1 MAPYKVNN
9 RNTAESIDNTD
20 ESKYWTCSVLDR
32 ARWLKQLPKTLAADD
47 PNFRTLWEECFI
59 TEKNIAYTQSPS
71 HSYHLSIFNI
81 KKHELSDP
89 CPMTTF
95 TKLDA
100 TIADAE
106 VAEGIAK
113 GFREAPTALKSAN
126 RNLHDRI
133 LSYISNIKGRE
144 DYERESN
151 GNFITLIKLIVAED
165 DDADAEIATWAN
177 TEKNKLTKQGLT
189 ANTIV
194 AFDDF
199 RLQFENLNDMC
210 KQGAG
215 GRRDDDSV
223 IATIY
228 TDIVRDLGDL
238 IETRLEMKL
247 EAAGAAGNLTKT
259 VKVIR
264 KLLGR
269 MEGKA
274 TSSGAARAAAGQRQ
288 ADHDFDAAA
297 VAAARAAAGRDPIV
311 GGGGGSK
318 EERPPAVWVRG
329 KHKPCNLCKNQTDK
343 NHLRKWCPENPTPG
357 VDPVFAAEREAREKG
372 RKEKKNKR
380 QGGARMAAGHT
391 DSDSDSD
398 TDSNCSDCSE
408 QSVYDEEAAT
418 SVQPAD
424 AMLSD
429 AFFTPGASATFHIP
443 AGAGSA
449 RVAVGEERPAHSALA
464 RAQAEMLAEAEVHAA
479 QLARSEHAL
488 LQAQRAGAA
497 AAAALARH
505 TAAAQAAPSTPIL
518 PPAVL
523 PPTAPTALGS
533 ASPSI
538 QY

>member
-1 MAPYKVNN
+1 M
-9 RNTAESIDNTD
+9 
-20 ESKYWTCSVLDR
+20 LDR

-47 PNFRTLWEECFI
+47 PNFRTLWEEGFI

-71 HSYHLSIFNI
+71 HSFHLSSFNV
-81 KKHELSDP
+81 KKHELSNP
-89 CPMTTF
+89 CHMTTF
-95 TKLDA
+95 TKLDT

-106 VAEGIAK
+106 IAEGVAK
-113 GFREAPTALKSAN
+113 GFREAPAALKSYN
-126 RNLHDRI
+126 RHLHDRI
-133 LSYISNIKGRE
+133 LSYISNVKGRE

-177 TEKNKLTKQGLT
+177 TEKNKLVKQGLT
-189 ANTIV
+189 TNTIV
-194 AFDDF
+194 AFDEF
-199 RLQFENLNDMC
+199 RLQFEDLNDMC

-228 TDIVRDLGDL
+228 TNIVRDLGDL
-238 IETRLEMKL
+238 VETRLEMKL
-247 EAAGAAGNLTKT
+247 EAASAAGNLTKT

-264 KLLGR
+264 RLLGR

-274 TSSGAARAAAGQRQ
+274 TSSGAARAAAGQQQ

-311 GGGGGSK
+311 GGGGGNK
-318 EERPPAVWVRG
+318 EERPPAVWIRG

-372 RKEKKNKR
+372 RKEKKGKR
-380 QGGARMAAGHT
+380 QGGARMAAGQT

-398 TDSNCSDCSE
+398 TESNCSDCSE
-408 QSVYDEEAAT
+408 QSIYDEEAAT

-424 AMLSD
+424 VMLSD
-429 AFFTPGASATFHIP
+429 AFFTPAARPRFTP
-443 AGAGSA
+443 APAQA
-449 RVAVGEERPAHSALA
+449 PRVLPWVGEERPALTSALA
-464 RAQAEMLAEAEVHAA
+464 RVQAEMLAEARAHAA
-479 QLARSEHAL
+479 ELARSKHAL
-488 LQAQRAGAA
+488 LQAQQ
-497 AAAALARH
+497 ALRPPRSSLATQLPQRWRRRP
-505 TAAAQAAPSTPIL
+505 TLSLTRLLL
-518 PPAVL
+518 PP
-523 PPTAPTALGS
+523 
-533 ASPSI
+533 
-538 QY
+538 QK

>member
-189 ANTIV
+189 TNTIV

-228 TDIVRDLGDL
+228 TNIVRDLGDL

-247 EAAGAAGNLTKT
+247 EAAGAAGDLTKT

-264 KLLGR
+264 RLLGR

-274 TSSGAARAAAGQRQ
+274 TSSGAARAAAGQLQ
-288 ADHDFDAAA
+288 TDYNFNAAA
-297 VAAARAAAGRDPIV
+297 IAAARAAAGRDPII
-311 GGGGGSK
+311 GGGGG
-318 EERPPAVWVRG
+318 
-329 KHKPCNLCKNQTDK
+329 HK
-343 NHLRKWCPENPTPG
+343 
-357 VDPVFAAEREAREKG
+357 
-372 RKEKKNKR
+372 
-380 QGGARMAAGHT
+380 GGAP
-391 DSDSDSD
+391 S
-398 TDSNCSDCSE
+398 CSVGQGQAQAV
-408 QSVYDEEAAT
+408 QSVQEHHHARTTCA
-418 SVQPAD
+418 SGAQKIPHPA
-424 AMLSD
+424 S
-429 AFFTPGASATFHIP
+429 TQCSPRSARHARKKRRERNP
-443 AGAGSA
+443 SA
-449 RVAVGEERPAHSALA
+449 RVAHAWQ
-464 RAQAEMLAEAEVHAA
+464 QATPTPTPTPTPI
-479 QLARSEHAL
+479 R
-488 LQAQRAGAA
+488 
-497 AAAALARH
+497 
-505 TAAAQAAPSTPIL
+505 TAATAASSLFTTRRRPRLFSR
-518 PPAVL
+518 
-523 PPTAPTALGS
+523 PT
-533 ASPSI
+533 
-538 QY
+538 

>member
-1 MAPYKVNN
+1 
-9 RNTAESIDNTD
+9 
-20 ESKYWTCSVLDR
+20 
-32 ARWLKQLPKTLAADD
+32 
-47 PNFRTLWEECFI
+47 
-59 TEKNIAYTQSPS
+59 
-71 HSYHLSIFNI
+71 
-81 KKHELSDP
+81 
-89 CPMTTF
+89 
-95 TKLDA
+95 
-100 TIADAE
+100 
-106 VAEGIAK
+106 
-113 GFREAPTALKSAN
+113 
-126 RNLHDRI
+126 
-133 LSYISNIKGRE
+133 
-144 DYERESN
+144 
-151 GNFITLIKLIVAED
+151 
-165 DDADAEIATWAN
+165 
-177 TEKNKLTKQGLT
+177 
-189 ANTIV
+189 
-194 AFDDF
+194 
-199 RLQFENLNDMC
+199 MC

-497 AAAALARH
+497 AAAALAHRLRS
-505 TAAAQAAPSTPIL
+505 QIL
-518 PPAVL
+518 KSHVRTKNLSPA
-523 PPTAPTALGS
+523 TGTDD
-533 ASPSI
+533 
-538 QY
+538 